1 MNLLEEDEMKLLNQK
16 KSINPLF
23 MKSGLGGC
31 EDFAWGEKLPR
42 RWRVRPKVSGGGAV
56 SEGEGGA

>member
-1 MNLLEEDEMKLLNQK
+1 MKLLNQK

-31 EDFAWGEKLPR
+31 EGFAWGEKLPR
-42 RWRVRPKVSGGGAV
+42 RWRVRPKVSGGGAPRSV
-56 SEGEGGA
+56 SEGEDKLSGG

>member
-1 MNLLEEDEMKLLNQK
+1 
-16 KSINPLF
+16 
-23 MKSGLGGC
+23 MKSGLGASEG
-31 EDFAWGEKLPR
+31 FAWGEKLPR

>member
-16 KSINPLF
+16 KCINPLF

-42 RWRVRPKVSGGGAV
+42 RWRVRPKVSGGGAPRSV
-56 SEGEGGA
+56 SEG